1 MLLRPLLA
9 SLLVLGLTLPAAAAP
24 CGDTSAGFEE
34 WKAVMAKEAKAE
46 GVGKAGIAALMAA
59 ACTQS
64 GNAERSTSGG
74 LVMGAAVGAL
84 APAGR

>member
-1 MLLRPLLA
+1 M
-9 SLLVLGLTLPAAAAP
+9 T
-24 CGDTSAGFEE
+24 
-34 WKAVMAKEAKAE
+34 
-46 GVGKAGIAALMAA
+46 IAALMAA

-64 GNAERSTSGG
+64 GNVERSTSGG